1 MPTPTK
7 LLVASTLKVLV
18 STVKPAAKVAAPVK
32 VVAPVAAKVPATV
45 VLPLAKTVNKAV
57 PVVEAI
63 ANKRVVGEVP
73 AEVEIDKLDLGVV
86 VPTPT
91 KLLAG

>member
-1 MPTPTK
+1 MSTIKPEVRVD
-7 LLVASTLKVLV
+7 VAVTAKVLL
-18 STVKPAAKVAAPVK
+18 KVAAPVT
-32 VVAPVAAKVPATV
+32 AKVPATL
-45 VLPLAKTVNKAV
+45 VLPLAKTVNNAV
-57 PVVEAI
+57 PVVEATL
-63 ANKRVVGEVP
+63 NNLTVGAVP

>member
-1 MPTPTK
+1 MSTTK
-7 LLVASTLKVLV
+7 PEVRVDVAVTAKVLD
-18 STVKPAAKVAAPVK
+18 KVAAPVK
-32 VVAPVAAKVPATV
+32 VLAPVIAIVPATV
-45 VLPLAKTVNKAV
+45 VLPLAKTLNREV
-57 PVVEAI
+57 PVVEATS
-63 ANKRVVGEVP
+63 NNLVVGAVP